1 MRSAPENA
9 WLAAICGPEEV
20 PMATATSQQITAQAT
35 RRGALRGRLLVSF
48 TIPVL
53 LLGVGAIV
61 LLELVAGSEG
71 MVGLRLPVA
80 RAILAGFI
88 LLALLVAAALAL
100 QAGDRFTRPVAWLLR
115 AIDAGQTRALSQL
128 PPPSADWEMGML
140 CNRVRVLLRQN
151 LSGAKAVEEL
161 ETLREEIGAVLRV
174 AGTTRLDAS
183 RWLHEDAT
191 HELTRQLLAY
201 FQEQNTRALQCSE
214 GIDRL
219 QVILEQDWRDE
230 TQAVEQLVRRAE
242 RAFLQQ
248 TQLAVEMER
257 VERLFQVTQ
266 REVEHGSELD
276 GLLADLRLGI
286 ERWRD
291 EVAGHL
297 GAAGY
302 RNPGAATDAT
312 AEEAPRNVG
321 QRLRDWDAWVSESL
335 RTLAETLNRSR
346 AQREAT
352 ARRVASGLERVADVV
367 AGSGQEVGGLSQEV
381 VQLQRA
387 WGRLGERLRS
397 LMARVDEAHNGDGVP
412 ATTREEESEG
422 DAGR

>member
-1 MRSAPENA
+1 
-9 WLAAICGPEEV
+9 
-20 PMATATSQQITAQAT
+20 MATATSRQIASQPA

-48 TIPVL
+48 MIPVL
-53 LLGVGAIV
+53 LLGAGAVV
-61 LLELVAGSEG
+61 LLELVAAGG
-71 MVGLRLPVA
+71 DLAGLPMSIA

-100 QAGDRFTRPVAWLLR
+100 QAGDRLTRPVAWLLR
-115 AIDAGQTRALSQL
+115 AIDAGQVRVPSQS
-128 PPPSADWEMGML
+128 PPPVADWEMGML

-151 LSGAKAVEEL
+151 LSGAKAMEEL
-161 ETLREEIGAVLRV
+161 EALREEIGNVLR
-174 AGTTRLDAS
+174 AAEGGRLDPS
-183 RWLHEDAT
+183 RWPREGST

-201 FQEQNTRALQCSE
+201 FEGQSERVRQSTE

-230 TQAVEQLVRRAE
+230 TQAVEGLVRRAE

-257 VERLFQVTQ
+257 VERLFQATK
-266 REVEHGSELD
+266 RELDHWSELK
-276 GLLADLRLGI
+276 GLVDDLRLGI
-286 ERWRD
+286 ERWRR

-297 GAAGY
+297 DAAGY
-302 RNPGAATDAT
+302 EAVGGSPAPAAQDGRRDVD
-312 AEEAPRNVG
+312 P
-321 QRLRDWDAWVSESL
+321 RLRDWDAWVAESL
-335 RTLAETLNRSR
+335 RALAESLARSR
-346 AQREAT
+346 AQRET
-352 ARRVASGLERVADVV
+352 TVRRIAGGLERVADVV

-381 VQLQRA
+381 AQLQRA

-412 ATTREEESEG
+412 ATTREEEPEG

>member
-1 MRSAPENA
+1 
-9 WLAAICGPEEV
+9 
-20 PMATATSQQITAQAT
+20 MATATSQQVTAPAT
-35 RRGALRGRLLVSF
+35 RRGALRGRLLLSF

-61 LLELVAGSEG
+61 LLELVAGG
-71 MVGLRLPVA
+71 DDMAGLHPPVA
-80 RAILAGFI
+80 RAILGGFI

-115 AIDAGQTRALSQL
+115 AIDAGQTRAFSQL
-128 PPPSADWEMGML
+128 PPPTADWEMGML
-140 CNRVRVLLRQN
+140 CSRVRVLLRQN

-161 ETLREEIGAVLRV
+161 ETLREEIGAVLQV
-174 AGTTRLDAS
+174 AGTTHLDAG
-183 RWLHEDAT
+183 RWPKEDAT

-201 FQEQNTRALQCSE
+201 FQEQNARARQCSE

-257 VERLFQVTQ
+257 VERLFQISK
-266 REVEHGSELD
+266 RELEHGSELES
-276 GLLADLRLGI
+276 LLADLRLGI
-286 ERWRD
+286 ERWRN

-297 GAAGY
+297 EAAGY
-302 RNPGAATDAT
+302 GQTGTGAEATV
-312 AEEAPRNVG
+312 AEARRSAG

-335 RTLAETLNRSR
+335 RILAETLNRSR
-346 AQREAT
+346 AQRETT
-352 ARRVASGLERVADVV
+352 ARRIAGGLERVADVV
-367 AGSGQEVGGLSQEV
+367 TGSGQEVGGLSQEV

-412 ATTREEESEG
+412 ATTREEEPEG